1 MAEPVIPDR
10 LGPAVHAARRER
22 EPRVPR
28 QRHARAFGAP
38 PGAEDPDGQA
48 TVLAATRALLLA
60 ETREDVARILGNAI
74 HDLGGAIVPA
84 RLAVGATLPVDVSLG
99 AGEPRVVVV
108 DPMTPAASRLATHLP
123 TLVEDALV
131 AAARC
136 GILQRERRRASTDVL
151 TGVATRTEIGPR
163 LGAARAGD
171 AVCVLDLDGF
181 KALNDT
187 AGHAAG
193 DEALRAFGALLR
205 ASMRDSDFCGRY
217 GGDEFLVLTSAP
229 LAAVRDRMRAL
240 AGDWARLPGH
250 GTTVSVGIA
259 VVGPG
264 GAPAAVDAADR
275 AMYRAKRGG
284 AARVVVDDGSAA

>member
-1 MAEPVIPDR
+1 MADPVSPDR

-22 EPRVPR
+22 ESRADARPR
-28 QRHARAFGAP
+28 ARAFGAP
-38 PGAEDPDGQA
+38 DGADDPDGQA

-60 ETREDVARILGNAI
+60 ETRRDVTRILADAI

-84 RLAVGATLPVDVSLG
+84 RLAAGSALPVDVSLG
-99 AGEPRVVVV
+99 AGEPRVVAV
-108 DPMTPAASRLATHLP
+108 DPMSPAASRLATQLP

-136 GILQRERRRASTDVL
+136 DVLDRERRRASVDAL

-163 LGAARAGD
+163 LGTAREGD
-171 AVCVLDLDGF
+171 VVCVLDLDGF

-193 DEALRAFGALLR
+193 DDALRAFGELLR
-205 ASMRDSDFCGRY
+205 ASMRESDFCGRY
-217 GGDEFLVLTSAP
+217 GGDEFIVLTPAP
-229 LAAVRDRMRAL
+229 LATVHDRMCVL
-240 AGDWARLPGH
+240 AGEWARLPGH
-250 GTTVSVGIA
+250 GTTVSVGVA
-259 VVGPG
+259 VVGRD

-284 AARVVVDDGSAA
+284 APRVVIDDGSAP